1 MPLINHKFKSLF
13 YHLTVVFGLALLII
27 ACQKSDRASDQIEI
41 AGGGNSNPAPTS
53 TPSKS
58 EELPAIVAFG
68 DSLTAGYGLLPEQ
81 SYPTLLQR
89 KLDEEGYHYRVINA
103 GVSGDT
109 SAGGARRIDWAL
121 QGDVKFLIL
130 ELGGNDALR
139 GQPVAAMKKN
149 LAQIIE
155 TAQARGV
162 TVILAGMEAPP
173 NMGEDYTRE
182 FRQAYR
188 DLAKQYK
195 LAFLPFVLEGVGGR
209 PELNQPDGIHPNADG
224 EIVMT
229 ENVWR
234 VLEPMLNK

>member
-1 MPLINHKFKSLF
+1 MHVIKSKFKSQF
-13 YHLTVVFGLALLII
+13 SGALLLTAALFSF
-27 ACQKSDRASDQIEI
+27 ACQNSDAANPRPATPRAAVS
-41 AGGGNSNPAPTS
+41 PAPAPVATS
-53 TPSKS
+53 RENWPT
-58 EELPAIVAFG
+58 IVAFG
-68 DSLTAGYGLLPEQ
+68 DSLTAGYGLLEEQ
-81 SYPTLLQR
+81 SYTTLLQR
-89 KLDEEGYHYRVINA
+89 KLDEKGYRYRVVNA

-121 QGDVKFLIL
+121 EGDVKLLIL

-149 LAQIIE
+149 LARIIE

-173 NMGEDYTRE
+173 NLGAEYTQS

-195 LAFLPFVLEGVGGR
+195 LVFIPFVLEGIGGLA
-209 PELNQPDGIHPNADG
+209 EMNQPDGIHPNAEG
-224 EIVMT
+224 EKVMAD
-229 ENVWR
+229 NVWR
-234 VLEPMLNK
+234 VLEPLLEQN

>member
-13 YHLTVVFGLALLII
+13 YHLPVVFGLTLLLV
-27 ACQKSDRASDQIEI
+27 ACQKADRASDQIEI
-41 AGGGNSNPAPTS
+41 AGGNSNPAPTS
-53 TPSKS
+53 TPIKL

-68 DSLTAGYGLLPEQ
+68 DSLTAGYGLPPEQ
-81 SYPTLLQR
+81 SYPALLQR
-89 KLDEEGYHYRVINA
+89 KLNEKGYSYRVVNA

-109 SAGGARRIDWAL
+109 SAGGVRRIDWAL

-155 TAQARGV
+155 TAQDRGV

-173 NMGEDYTRE
+173 NMGEDYTSE

-195 LAFLPFVLEGVGGR
+195 IAFIPFVLEGVGGR
-209 PELNQPDGIHPNADG
+209 PEMNQPDGIHPNADG
-224 EIVMT
+224 EVVMT
-229 ENVWR
+229 ENIWR
-234 VLEPMLNK
+234 ALEPMLNK